1 MSRRLSPEEERLW
14 RALTHR
20 VAPTEPSRVHGLRPE
35 EKRLWQA
42 AMGQAPGPRQ
52 TPRAAPRVTE
62 PTAAAPSPPPVRPGR
77 VAPVASGPPG
87 VIEPNRQRRLV
98 REREPIGARID
109 LHGLDQDRARAALE
123 QFIAASHAAGHR
135 AVLVITG
142 KGVRGDGV
150 LRRLTPEWLA
160 APPLRMMVAGLARAD
175 RRHGGE
181 GALYVALKR
190 RSPSPR

>member
-20 VAPTEPSRVHGLRPE
+20 VAPTEPGRAHGLRPD

-42 AMGQAPGPRQ
+42 AMGQAPAPRP
-52 TPRAAPRVTE
+52 TPRVTE
-62 PTAAAPSPPPVRPGR
+62 PLALAPPAPAPARIRPI
-77 VAPVASGPPG
+77 VASPGPPG
-87 VIEPNRQRRLV
+87 PIEPNRQRRLI

-109 LHGLDQDRARAALE
+109 LHGMDQDRARAALE
-123 QFIAASHAAGHR
+123 QFIAASHAQGHR

-142 KGVRGDGV
+142 KGLRGDGV
-150 LRRLTPEWLA
+150 LRRMTPEWLA
-160 APPLRMMVAGLARAD
+160 APPLRAMVAGLARAD

-190 RSPSPR
+190 PSPSPR

>member
-1 MSRRLSPEEERLW
+1 MSRRLTPEEERLW

-20 VAPTEPSRVHGLRPE
+20 VAPTEPGRAHGLRPE

-42 AMGQAPGPRQ
+42 AMGQAQAPR
-52 TPRAAPRVTE
+52 PAPRVTE
-62 PTAAAPSPPPVRPGR
+62 TAPAVAAPLPPPAKPRPI
-77 VAPVASGPPG
+77 VASPAAPGP
-87 VIEPNRQRRLV
+87 IEPNRQRRLV

-109 LHGLDQDRARAALE
+109 LHGMDQDRARAALE
-123 QFIAASHAAGHR
+123 RFIAASHAQGHR

-142 KGVRGDGV
+142 KGLRGDGV
-150 LRRLTPEWLA
+150 LRRMTPEWLS
-160 APPLRMMVAGLARAD
+160 APPLRAMIAGLARAD

-190 RSPSPR
+190 RSSSLR

>member
-1 MSRRLSPEEERLW
+1 MSRRLTPEEERLW

-20 VAPTEPSRVHGLRPE
+20 VAPTDAGRAHGLRPE

-42 AMGQAPGPRQ
+42 AMGQAPAPRPS
-52 TPRAAPRVTE
+52 PRVIEPASAAPL
-62 PTAAAPSPPPVRPGR
+62 SLPPPVKPRPILANPG
-77 VAPVASGPPG
+77 APGP
-87 VIEPNRQRRLV
+87 IEPNRQRRLV
-98 REREPIGARID
+98 HEREPIGARID
-109 LHGLDQDRARAALE
+109 LHGMDQDRARAALE
-123 QFIAASHAAGHR
+123 RFIAASHAQGHR

-150 LRRLTPEWLA
+150 LRRMTPEWLA
-160 APPLRMMVAGLARAD
+160 APPLRAMIAGLGRAD

-190 RSPSPR
+190 RAASPR